1 MYPLVLLDT
10 TILHALTSVGISIT
24 FHTMMGIFTTDFRSI
39 THHVVLGAP
48 ETGYLQP
55 LMTGQE

>member
-39 THHVVLGAP
+39 THHVV
-48 ETGYLQP
+48 
-55 LMTGQE
+55 